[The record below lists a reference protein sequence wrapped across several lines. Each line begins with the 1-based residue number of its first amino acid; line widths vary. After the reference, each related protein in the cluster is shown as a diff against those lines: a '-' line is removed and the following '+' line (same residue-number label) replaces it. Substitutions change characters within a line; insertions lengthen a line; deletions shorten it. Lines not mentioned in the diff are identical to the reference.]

1 MIEANLQADDDLFS
15 RIGSR
20 KIDAEMSKAI
30 NLVNQIQKKTVKK
43 LDEAQFKK
51 EHNKALENLKKN
63 VKGFTETYKKLNL
76 SDSSAFSVFITDIF
90 VNTARDQ
97 NAKTGGARVSSCL
110 LLERFGSLLN
120 QLSGV

>member
-43 LDEAQFKK
+43 LDEA
-51 EHNKALENLKKN
+51 
-63 VKGFTETYKKLNL
+63 
-76 SDSSAFSVFITDIF
+76 
-90 VNTARDQ
+90 
-97 NAKTGGARVSSCL
+97 
-110 LLERFGSLLN
+110 
-120 QLSGV
+120 